1 MPACLF
7 KTVNV
12 RKLRTFCQVFLL
24 FCLKLKRTF
33 FREFYVLHFLLSVK
47 ARCIRIKFLLLKTK
61 KQNYSLHSKDIK
73 QAAKNYLK
81 RSLNELFKYSDVCWL
96 VVLFEKCEVEKNQH

>member
-1 MPACLF
+1 MFYIFYCL
-7 KTVNV
+7 
-12 RKLRTFCQVFLL
+12 LRPDVFALNFCFL
-24 FCLKLKRTF
+24 K
-33 FREFYVLHFLLSVK
+33 
-47 ARCIRIKFLLLKTK
+47 K

-96 VVLFEKCEVEKNQH
+96 VVLFEKCDVEKKTSIKNVLITQIITN